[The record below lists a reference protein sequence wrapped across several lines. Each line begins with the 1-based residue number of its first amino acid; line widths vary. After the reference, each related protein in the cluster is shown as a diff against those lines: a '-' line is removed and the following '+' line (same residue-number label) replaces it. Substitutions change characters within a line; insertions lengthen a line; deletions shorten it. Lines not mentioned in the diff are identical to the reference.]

1 MIGFTTLIQGADT
14 GGADQFLIFR
24 KKEVDAGI
32 GLQHQPGDLC
42 GVAPG
47 IGGVAARQRHIN
59 MGMHFFSDCGEQES
73 TTRASRQTAQCHLLA
88 LFQSE
93 ADQMHGDLVLAQ
105 SCRQRTDIAAAAVQ
119 TIG

>member
-1 MIGFTTLIQGADT
+1 
-14 GGADQFLIFR
+14 
-24 KKEVDAGI
+24 
-32 GLQHQPGDLC
+32 
-42 GVAPG
+42 
-47 IGGVAARQRHIN
+47 